1 MDANKSSGKRPIFG
15 KVFRRNKKRNA
26 TTSSL
31 SPRFNENSLSQPNGF
46 DVGVSMELDH
56 ETLNRRYNNFE
67 EDIPEEDDI
76 EVQELGETPTPTS
89 PVTKIPIDDEV
100 LPPLPEFSRAKGLLT
115 TPLRKCNTEFI
126 RLENEANAK
135 KKRWYTIDGRIC
147 GRSKSF
153 VTVPRTVEELFT
165 DFKAR
170 RAGLIKALTADD
182 HLLCVALLKSLHP
195 DWSPAAIKSAIM
207 TTVGLKD
214 PHSGLPIIAEGMPFW
229 VADPFDFGSGLV
241 NAHAANNSGLIY
253 DMGTFDYILYLRSM
267 GYKSSHISN
276 MIDEGA
282 ASFPIKRPS
291 ILDVNLSSLIVPS
304 LKDTVNV
311 RRTVTNIGPENSKY
325 EAIIEPPPGITIKQ
339 VRDRLLAKV
348 ENRAANT
355 DGQAIKLQYTHSPK
369 LKSLDA
375 QEFAEAY
382 KSFHVGEKLANELA
396 TPRDKSKSHP
406 AALSTKKNCIGMKQ
420 MFKIVQTV
428 LPSRTST
435 PDSIGIVQIHW
446 RWESLAYDL
455 DHLHRGCEE
464 MVDLGLFDLTIDAFC
479 EFNSC
484 E

>member
-15 KVFRRNKKRNA
+15 KVFRRNKKNNA

-46 DVGVSMELDH
+46 EDH

-76 EVQELGETPTPTS
+76 EVQELGETPTLTS
-89 PVTKIPIDDEV
+89 PVTEIPKDDEV
-100 LPPLPEFSRAKGLLT
+100 LPPLPEFSRAK
-115 TPLRKCNTEFI
+115 
-126 RLENEANAK
+126 
-135 KKRWYTIDGRIC
+135 
-147 GRSKSF
+147 
-153 VTVPRTVEELFT
+153 VPRTVEELFT

-170 RAGLIKALTADD
+170 RAGLIKALTAVKSEGLKRGLQSIGSSDHPMSENDD

-207 TTVGLKD
+207 TTVRLKD

-253 DMGTFDYILYLRSM
+253 DMGTFDYILYLLSM

-291 ILDVNLSSLIVPS
+291 ILD
-304 LKDTVNV
+304 
-311 RRTVTNIGPENSKY
+311 
-325 EAIIEPPPGITIKQ
+325 Q

-375 QEFAEAY
+375 QEFAEVY

-396 TPRDKSKSHP
+396 TPCDKSKSHP
-406 AALSTKKNCIGMKQ
+406 TALSTKKNCIGMKQ

-435 PDSIGIVQIHW
+435 PDGIGIVQIHW
-446 RWESLAYDL
+446 GWESLAYNL
-455 DHLHRGCEE
+455 DHLHRFYNLYFL
-464 MVDLGLFDLTIDAFC
+464 DLYSLEVYFKMFAQIHFLVQSDIRLFTIVQVATEDVKKWWIWGYLISPLMHSENSVLVN
-479 EFNSC
+479 EFHGKK
-484 E
+484 